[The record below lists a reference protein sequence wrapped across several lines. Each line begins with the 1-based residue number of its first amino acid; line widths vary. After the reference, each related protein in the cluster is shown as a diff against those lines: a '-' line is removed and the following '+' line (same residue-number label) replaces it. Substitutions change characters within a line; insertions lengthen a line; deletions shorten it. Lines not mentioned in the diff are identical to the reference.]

1 MTKKLVFILLLPCTV
16 VFAQKNNQPTPFD
29 RFVYKPGITWAA
41 YASDTFNFQNNN
53 FNQLLLNRLAKNE
66 IKASLPVESRTND
79 VQHIKYISKD
89 AIDVN
94 FYGPRVDTAM
104 DETGNPI
111 STQRPFTPIDTAGF
125 KLTEVTQI
133 LYIEKGILKSYIPF
147 LTPALPV
154 YLSSGRYIGE
164 RFYFNTCYN
173 YRYNS
178 KHRKK
183 SKLIFL
189 SQTKKTI
196 KLDSTQ
202 INHELKTMY
211 GNDLIKSLWPYVM
224 QNKIPAYAVDKA
236 ERLKPEDLNMG
247 IVKTWPVILP
257 IYDPNGAVV
266 KYEVLPVEVDPG
278 KYSSVMLIQDWYYDN
293 NRNKLYSCIKEMIL
307 YIKKDD
313 KEPVPF
319 VRLILNQ

>member
-1 MTKKLVFILLLPCTV
+1 MTKKLVFIFLLPCTV
-16 VFAQKNNQPTPFD
+16 VFAQKINLPTPFD

-53 FNQLLLNRLAKNE
+53 FNCLLLKRLAKNE

-79 VQHIKYISKD
+79 VHHIKYISKD

-94 FYGPRVDTAM
+94 FFGSRVDTAM
-104 DETGNPI
+104 DESDNIITV
-111 STQRPFTPIDTAGF
+111 QRPVPPIDTAGF

-147 LTPALPV
+147 VTPALPV
-154 YLSSGRYIGE
+154 YMSTGKYIGE

-173 YRYNS
+173 YRYNG
-178 KHRKK
+178 KPRKK
-183 SKLIFL
+183 NKLIFL

-196 KLDSTQ
+196 EFDDTQ
-202 INHELKTMY
+202 INNELKSMY

-224 QNKIPAYAVDKA
+224 QNKIPAYAMDKE

-247 IVKTWPVILP
+247 LVKTWPVLSP
-257 IYDPNGAVV
+257 VYDPNGAVV
-266 KYEVLPVEVDPG
+266 KYEVVPVEVDPG
-278 KYSSVMLIQDWYYDN
+278 NYSSVMLIQDWYYDN
-293 NRNKLYSCIKEMIL
+293 KTNKLYSFIKEMIL
-307 YIKKDD
+307 YLKKDD

-319 VRLILNQ
+319 VRLVLNQ